1 MLFLGSI
8 METTAILLIMVPVL
22 HPLMQSMDVNPVH
35 FGLIVVI
42 NLLIGAVTPPF
53 GMCLYIVREITGV
66 PFARVVKTTIPF
78 LIPLL
83 LALLLV
89 TYVPE
94 IALFLPNLVFR

>member
-1 MLFLGSI
+1 MLGSI
-8 METTAILLIMVPVL
+8 LETTAILLIMVPVL
-22 HPLMQSMDVNPVH
+22 YPLMQNLGVDPVH

-66 PFARVVKTTIPF
+66 PFIDVVKRTIPF

-83 LALLLV
+83 VTLLLV
-89 TYVPE
+89 TFVPQ
-94 IALFLPNLVFR
+94 ISLFLPNLLFR